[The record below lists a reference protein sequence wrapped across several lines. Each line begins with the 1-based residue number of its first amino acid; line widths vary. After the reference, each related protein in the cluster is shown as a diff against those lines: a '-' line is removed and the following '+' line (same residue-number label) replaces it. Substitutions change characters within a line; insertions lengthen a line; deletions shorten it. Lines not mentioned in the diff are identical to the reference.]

1 MKFLYKS
8 EVIDYDYFFNSRK
21 ETILFLHGWGGN
33 KFSFL
38 STINL
43 LKNKFNILSI
53 TLPTINHTKEVWNMQ
68 NYCDLVINILA
79 LHNIKNPIIICHSFG
94 FRIVLLLNQKICIK
108 MLVVTGGA
116 GIKKDN
122 IFLHIKQRRN
132 LLKLQQNK
140 NFFSTIASKDYLEL
154 SPTNRQTFKNIV
166 NLNLKNF
173 TNFNCPTLLFWGKLD
188 KDTKLWIAKKVKL
201 KNNAKLIITNSD
213 HFAYLKLNHYF
224 NNEVIK
230 FLEKWFYF

>member
-8 EVIDYDYFFNSRK
+8 EVVDYDYFYNSYK

-33 KFSFL
+33 KFSFI

-43 LKNKFNILSI
+43 LKSKYNILSI
-53 TLPTINHTKEVWNMQ
+53 TLPTIKPTSEVWSLQ
-68 NYCDLVINILA
+68 NFCDLVLNILT

-94 FRIVLLLNQKICIK
+94 YRITLILNQIICIK
-108 MLVVTGGA
+108 MLVITGGA
-116 GIKKDN
+116 GIKKN
-122 IFLHIKQRRN
+122 NLFLHIKQRRN

-140 NFFSTIASKDYLEL
+140 NFFFNIASKDYLEL

-166 NLNLKNF
+166 NLNLKNLIK
-173 TNFNCPTLLFWGKLD
+173 FNCPILLFWGRYD
-188 KDTKLWIAKKVKL
+188 TDTKLWIAKRIKRKNNVKL
-201 KNNAKLIITNSD
+201 IVTNSD

-230 FLEKWFYF
+230 FLEK

>member
-1 MKFLYKS
+1 MKCLYKA
-8 EVIDYDYFFNSRK
+8 EIVDYDYFYNSHK

-38 STINL
+38 STANL
-43 LKNKFNILSI
+43 LTSRYNILNI
-53 TLPTINHTKEVWNMQ
+53 TIPTIQPTKEVWNMQ
-68 NYCDLVINILA
+68 NYCDLVLNILT

-94 FRIVLLLNQKICIK
+94 FRIAMLLNQKICIK
-108 MLVVTGGA
+108 KLVVTGGA
-116 GIKKDN
+116 GIKKEN
-122 IFLHIKQRRN
+122 PFLHIKQRRN

-140 NFFSTIASKDYLEL
+140 NFFFNLASKDYLEL

-173 TNFNCPTLLFWGKLD
+173 ICFSCPILLFWGKND
-188 KDTKLWIAKKVKL
+188 TDTKIWMAKKIKR
-201 KNNAKLIITNSD
+201 KNNAKLTVTNSD

-230 FLEKWFYF
+230 FLEK

>member
-8 EVIDYDYFFNSRK
+8 EVIDYDFFSQNFK
-21 ETILFLHGWGGN
+21 QTVLFLHGWGGN
-33 KFSFL
+33 KFSFF

-53 TLPTINHTKEVWNMQ
+53 TLPTIQPTKEVWEMPD
-68 NYCDLVINILA
+68 YCNLVLNILA
-79 LHNIKNPIIICHSFG
+79 LHNIRNFIIICHSFG
-94 FRIVLLLNQKICIK
+94 FRIALLLNQKVCIK
-108 MLVVTGGA
+108 KLVVTGGA

-122 IFLHIKQRRN
+122 LFLHIKQRRN
-132 LLKLQQNK
+132 LLKLKQSK
-140 NFFSTIASKDYLEL
+140 NLFSNIASKDYLEL

-173 TNFNCPTLLFWGKLD
+173 ITFNYPILLFWGKHD
-188 KDTKLWIAKKVKL
+188 ADTKLWIAKKIKRE
-201 KNNAKLIITNSD
+201 NNAKLIITNSD

-230 FLEKWFYF
+230 FLEK